1 MMLCIKFFVLPDAG
15 YQHYKILSMKSL
27 KNSVQLIG
35 HLGSDVEF
43 KELESGRKFSKFSL
57 ATNEYYKNSEGEKVQ
72 NTQWHNITA
81 WGNLAENMHEYLKK
95 GNLVAIRGK
104 IEYRTYENK
113 EGEKKYFTEI
123 NAAEFISMSK
133 KTEVPF

>member
-1 MMLCIKFFVLPDAG
+1 
-15 YQHYKILSMKSL
+15 MKSL